1 MANLKSQQILVPMQV
16 FIGDDAELRCTFNS
30 NSSAIKKLIDNSKDG
45 SVELTISDFEKPIE
59 SSEYD
64 ISQIT
69 LELKGVDFYQL
80 QISFNP
86 WKVGKIQFPSINIA
100 DEILDFSPI
109 QIMSIVEQTNTS
121 SLKESI
127 SPLLLPNT
135 SYKILGFIIAFVV
148 FILLMIRIFMKR
160 NKIHF
165 FINSQKIKYRNKKN
179 RTRTIKVL
187 QKLLLQEE
195 INDIEFAENF
205 QQIMRRY
212 LQIHFDYPFS
222 NCVTSQME
230 EAFSI
235 ISKNLFSV
243 EKNES
248 FMKLVSFFVRTDYIR
263 FSGKGICIQNERQE
277 IIESTKKIIQVLE
290 RTDD

>member
-86 WKVGKIQFPSINIA
+86 WKVGKIQFPSLNIA

-148 FILLMIRIFMKR
+148 FILLMIRMFMKR

-179 RTRTIKVL
+179 RTR
-187 QKLLLQEE
+187 
-195 INDIEFAENF
+195 
-205 QQIMRRY
+205 M
-212 LQIHFDYPFS
+212 H
-222 NCVTSQME
+222 
-230 EAFSI
+230 
-235 ISKNLFSV
+235 
-243 EKNES
+243 
-248 FMKLVSFFVRTDYIR
+248 
-263 FSGKGICIQNERQE
+263 
-277 IIESTKKIIQVLE
+277 
-290 RTDD
+290 

>member
-45 SVELTISDFEKPIE
+45 YVELTISDFEKPIE

-165 FINSQKIKYRNKKN
+165 FINRQKIKYRNKKN

-195 INDIEFAENF
+195 INDIEFAEKF

-212 LQIHFDYPFS
+212 LQVHFDYPFS

-230 EAFSI
+230 GAFSI

>member
-86 WKVGKIQFPSINIA
+86 WKVGKIQFPSIKIA

-160 NKIHF
+160 NKILF

-195 INDIEFAENF
+195 INDIEFAEKF

-230 EAFSI
+230 GAFSI

>member
-160 NKIHF
+160 NKILF

-195 INDIEFAENF
+195 INDIEFAEKF

-230 EAFSI
+230 GAFSI

>member
-148 FILLMIRIFMKR
+148 FILLMISIFMKR

-195 INDIEFAENF
+195 INDIEFAEKF

-230 EAFSI
+230 GAFSI

-243 EKNES
+243 EKE
-248 FMKLVSFFVRTDYIR
+248 FVFKMK
-263 FSGKGICIQNERQE
+263 GK
-277 IIESTKKIIQVLE
+277 K
-290 RTDD
+290 

>member
-80 QISFNP
+80 QISFIP

-121 SLKESI
+121 SLKERI

-135 SYKILGFIIAFVV
+135 SYKILGFIIAFAV

-160 NKIHF
+160 NKILF

-195 INDIEFAENF
+195 INDIEFAEKF

-212 LQIHFDYPFS
+212 LQVHFDYPFS

-230 EAFSI
+230 GAFSI